1 MKPALRP
8 RNPAVNFV
16 VFLLLG
22 VAVVSALANGFDLI
36 FRLAYLIAAGIAG
49 GLLWSRLSITG
60 MEVETRRNVGAAQIG
75 QELEEHFAVRNRS
88 RLPKLALELEDL
100 SDMPGHHHRMIG
112 DFAAGQTRHWVAR
125 TECRRRGRFHLGP
138 MALYGSDPF
147 GVFRWER
154 LMGPTETVVV
164 YPRTVDLPEF
174 ALSGSELTGEDRL
187 RLRSPY
193 LTPNAS
199 TVRDY
204 AFGDSFSR
212 MHWPSTAR
220 TGRLMVKEFDQ
231 EPGSRIWVALDLHGA
246 VQAGREEES
255 TEEYGVTAAASVAS
269 KYLRLSRA
277 VGLVAHGEEAHV
289 VPPDKGERQVLRI
302 LGELAAARARGDVPL
317 SELLVNQGQQLGH
330 NSTLVIITPSSDPV
344 WLATVEYLG
353 KSGVR
358 PVLIYLEAAG
368 FAPGRDGTSMLPRL
382 AASGLPVY
390 VVRAGDRLE
399 EALSTLRSGD
409 GIATGLRAREGVAV
423 V

>member
-1 MKPALRP
+1 M
-8 RNPAVNFV
+8 
-16 VFLLLG
+16 
-22 VAVVSALANGFDLI
+22 AVVSALANGFDLI
-36 FRLAYLIAAGIAG
+36 FRLAYLIAGGIVG
-49 GLLWSRLSITG
+49 GFLWSRLSIAG
-60 MEVETRRNVGAAQIG
+60 MEVEARRNLGAAQIG
-75 QELEEHFAVRNRS
+75 QELEERFVVRNRS
-88 RLPKLALELEDL
+88 RLPKLAVELEDL
-100 SDMPGHHHRMIG
+100 SDMPDHHHRMIG

-125 TECRRRGRFHLGP
+125 TECRRRGRFQLGP

-154 LMGPTETVVV
+154 RIGPTETVVV
-164 YPRTVDLPEF
+164 YPRTVDLPDF
-174 ALSGSELTGEDRL
+174 ALSGPEFTGEDRL

-199 TVRDY
+199 SVRDY
-204 AFGDSFSR
+204 VFGDSFSR
-212 MHWPSTAR
+212 IHWPTTAR
-220 TGRLMVKEFDQ
+220 TRRLMVKEFDQ

-277 VGLVAHGEEAHV
+277 VGLVAHGADSHL
-289 VPPDKGERQVLRI
+289 VPPDKGPRHLLRI
-302 LGELAAARARGDVPL
+302 LEELASARAQGDIPL
-317 SELLVNQGQQLGH
+317 SELLVRQGQQLGH

-353 KSGVR
+353 RSGVR

-368 FAPGRDGTSMLPRL
+368 FAPGRDGSSMLPRL
-382 AASGLPVY
+382 AASGFPLF

-409 GIATGLRAREGVAV
+409 GLAPGLRERREVAV
-423 V
+423 P